1 MEGSSGYTIREG
13 TVTMPGGGTYTER
26 DYDDEELAAFEAGAE
41 ALSMTL
47 DQMLDLLGEQTVD
60 VYLNDNAYWRNVPA
74 NVWNYTIGGYQVIKK
89 WLSYREKRVLGRD
102 LRLAEVQEVTNI
114 ARRLAGIVLLQ
125 GRLDSNYLAVKT
137 DTRERQAD

>member
-1 MEGSSGYTIREG
+1 
-13 TVTMPGGGTYTER
+13 MPGGGTYTER

>member
-1 MEGSSGYTIREG
+1 M
-13 TVTMPGGGTYTER
+13 TMPGGGTYTER